1 MSASRNSWPSID
13 LSRNLSSR
21 ADDLP
26 PQPRRLEVVSKQATR
41 VTALSTKLEWKIE
54 QFEKLMK
61 LVKNGS
67 NLISRMFS
75 VPEAPTVCWE
85 LHVYPN
91 GKREEDMNN
100 VSFFLRQVGL
110 ARGEEPIMTEFQI
123 YALDANNQRVSVC
136 RDTKDFTN
144 QQGRGKFQVTR
155 DKMTGALRSDG
166 TLFLIC
172 EVEYFPPGSKISVEP
187 VEEDIGME
195 EPEDLPEVTVRAN
208 NRSMLE
214 DELFTDCVIHVGSKY
229 IKAHRCILGQNSPV
243 FKSMFSSENM
253 IEAQKGEIHI
263 EDAKFDSV
271 RAMVEF
277 MYTGATDQL
286 ESQGNIDEIL
296 AIADK
301 YEVLMLKDQ
310 CERLIAQTINLKN
323 VTQIAMF
330 SDTYTAE
337 YLKSAVIRFLMTH
350 HRTVIKTQDWMN
362 MKKGRHELANE
373 LLEAVLTTDQ
383 DDDDGASG
391 SGTASTSRS
400 SPPPARKRLR
410 RSAR

>member
-1 MSASRNSWPSID
+1 MSSRTSWPTLD
-13 LSRNLSSR
+13 LNRSNSSR

-75 VPEAPTVCWE
+75 VPDAPTVCWE

-91 GKREEDMNN
+91 GKRDEDMNH

-155 DKMTGALRSDG
+155 EKMIGALRSDG

-187 VEEDIGME
+187 VIEEDVSAE
-195 EPEDLPEVTVRAN
+195 EPEDIPEVVVRTN
-208 NRSMLE
+208 NRSMWE
-214 DELFTDCVIHVGSKY
+214 EELFTDCVIHVGNKY

-243 FKSMFSSENM
+243 FKSMFSSPSM

-263 EDAKFDSV
+263 QDAKYDSV

-277 MYTGATDQL
+277 MYTGATESL

-310 CERLIAQTINLKN
+310 CERLIAQTISLKN

-350 HRTVIKTQDWMN
+350 HRVVIKTQDWIN
-362 MKKGRHELANE
+362 LKKSRHELANE

-383 DDDDGASG
+383 DDDD
-391 SGTASTSRS
+391 TAMS
-400 SPPPARKRLR
+400 SQVATPPTRKRLR
-410 RSAR
+410 RSAK

>member
-1 MSASRNSWPSID
+1 MSSRTSWPTVD
-13 LSRNLSSR
+13 LNRSMSSK

-75 VPEAPTVCWE
+75 VPDAPTVCWE

-91 GKREEDMNN
+91 GKREEDMNH

-110 ARGEEPIMTEFQI
+110 SRGEEPIMTEFQI

-187 VEEDIGME
+187 VVEEDILSD
-195 EPEDLPEVTVRAN
+195 EPEEMPEVIVRSN
-208 NRSMLE
+208 NRNMWE
-214 DELFTDCVIHVGSKY
+214 EELFTDCVIHVGSKY

-243 FKSMFSSENM
+243 FKSMFSSPNM
-253 IEAQKGEIHI
+253 IEAQRGEIHI
-263 EDAKFDSV
+263 QDAKYDSV

-277 MYTGATDQL
+277 MYTGATESL

-330 SDTYTAE
+330 SDTYTAD

-350 HRTVIKTQDWMN
+350 HRVVIKTQDWIN
-362 MKKGRHELANE
+362 LKKSRHELANE

-383 DDDDGASG
+383 EDDDV
-391 SGTASTSRS
+391 TCITR
-400 SPPPARKRLR
+400 SPPPPSRKRLR
-410 RSAR
+410 RSAK

>member
-1 MSASRNSWPSID
+1 MSSRSSWSSTEQIN
-13 LSRNLSSR
+13 RTISSR

-61 LVKNGS
+61 LIKNGS

-75 VPEAPTVCWE
+75 VPDAPTVCWE

-91 GKREEDMNN
+91 GKRDEDVNN

-144 QQGRGKFQVTR
+144 QQGRGKFQVSR
-155 DKMTGALRSDG
+155 DKMLGALRSDG

-187 VEEDIGME
+187 VVDEDVSTEEQE
-195 EPEDLPEVTVRAN
+195 EMPEVIVRAN
-208 NRSMLE
+208 NRSMWE
-214 DELFTDCVIHVGSKY
+214 DELFTDCVIHVGNKH

-243 FKSMFSSENM
+243 FKSMFSSPNM

-263 EDAKFDSV
+263 EDAKYDSV

-277 MYTGATDQL
+277 MYTGATESL

-330 SDTYTAE
+330 SDTYTAD
-337 YLKSAVIRFLMTH
+337 YLKSAVIRFLTTH
-350 HRTVIKTQDWMN
+350 HRVVIKTQDWISL
-362 MKKGRHELANE
+362 KKSRHELANE
-373 LLEAVLTTDQ
+373 LLEAVLSTDQ
-383 DDDDGASG
+383 DDDDV
-391 SGTASTSRS
+391 TSNIPIS
-400 SPPPARKRLR
+400 VSPPPARKRLR
-410 RSAR
+410 RSAK

>member
-1 MSASRNSWPSID
+1 MSSRTSWPVLD
-13 LSRNLSSR
+13 LNRSNCSR
-21 ADDLP
+21 ADELP

-75 VPEAPTVCWE
+75 VPDAPTVCWE

-91 GKREEDMNN
+91 GKRDEDMNH

-187 VEEDIGME
+187 VMEEDVSTE
-195 EPEDLPEVTVRAN
+195 EPEDLPEVVVRSN
-208 NRSMLE
+208 NRQMWE
-214 DELFTDCVIHVGSKY
+214 EELFTDCVIHIGSKN

-243 FKSMFSSENM
+243 FKSMFSSPTM
-253 IEAQKGEIHI
+253 LEAQNGEIHMQ
-263 EDAKFDSV
+263 DAKYDSV

-277 MYTGATDQL
+277 MYTGAT
-286 ESQGNIDEIL
+286 ESLDQGNIDEIL

-301 YEVLMLKDQ
+301 YEVLMLKEQ

-330 SDTYTAE
+330 SDTYTAD

-350 HRTVIKTQDWMN
+350 HRVVIKTQDWIN
-362 MKKGRHELANE
+362 LKKSRHELANE

-383 DDDDGASG
+383 DDDDASM
-391 SGTASTSRS
+391 SASQIS
-400 SPPPARKRLR
+400 SPPSRKRVR
-410 RSAR
+410 RSAK

>member
-1 MSASRNSWPSID
+1 MASRTSWPSID
-13 LSRNLSSR
+13 LNRSASSR

-75 VPEAPTVCWE
+75 VPDAPTVCWE

-91 GKREEDMNN
+91 GKRDEDMNH

-155 DKMTGALRSDG
+155 DKMAGALRSDG

-187 VEEDIGME
+187 VVEEDVSSE
-195 EPEDLPEVTVRAN
+195 EPEDMPEVIVRAN
-208 NRSMLE
+208 NRNMWE
-214 DELFTDCVIHVGSKY
+214 DELFTDCVIHVGNKY

-243 FKSMFSSENM
+243 FKSMFSSPSM

-263 EDAKFDSV
+263 QDAKYDSV

-277 MYTGATDQL
+277 MYTGATESL

-330 SDTYTAE
+330 SDTYTAD

-350 HRTVIKTQDWMN
+350 HRVVIKTQDWIN
-362 MKKGRHELANE
+362 LKKSRHELANE

-383 DDDDGASG
+383 EDDD
-391 SGTASTSRS
+391 TSSIAPNRV

-410 RSAR
+410 RSAK

>member
-1 MSASRNSWPSID
+1 MSSRTSWPVLD
-13 LSRNLSSR
+13 LNRSNCSR
-21 ADDLP
+21 ADELP

-75 VPEAPTVCWE
+75 VPDAPTVCWE

-91 GKREEDMNN
+91 GKRDEDMNH

-187 VEEDIGME
+187 VMEEDVSTE
-195 EPEDLPEVTVRAN
+195 EPEDLPEVVVRAN
-208 NRSMLE
+208 NRNMWE
-214 DELFTDCVIHVGSKY
+214 EELFTDCVIHVGNKH

-243 FKSMFSSENM
+243 FKSMFSSPTM
-253 IEAQKGEIHI
+253 LEAQNGEIHMQ
-263 EDAKFDSV
+263 DAKYDSV

-277 MYTGATDQL
+277 MYTGAT
-286 ESQGNIDEIL
+286 ESLDQGNIDEIL

-323 VTQIAMF
+323 VTQVAMF
-330 SDTYTAE
+330 SDTYTAD

-350 HRTVIKTQDWMN
+350 HRVVIKTQDWIN
-362 MKKGRHELANE
+362 LKKSRHELANE

-383 DDDDGASG
+383 DDDDTSMSASQV
-391 SGTASTSRS
+391 S
-400 SPPPARKRLR
+400 SPPSRKRVR
-410 RSAR
+410 RSAK

>member
-1 MSASRNSWPSID
+1 MSSRSSWPSVD
-13 LSRNLSSR
+13 LSRSMSSK

-75 VPEAPTVCWE
+75 VPDAPTVCWE

-91 GKREEDMNN
+91 GKREEDMNH

-110 ARGEEPIMTEFQI
+110 SRGEEPIMTEFQI

-187 VEEDIGME
+187 VVEEDVSAD
-195 EPEDLPEVTVRAN
+195 EPEEMPEVIVRAN
-208 NRSMLE
+208 NRSMWE
-214 DELFTDCVIHVGSKY
+214 DELFTDCTIHVGNKY

-243 FKSMFSSENM
+243 FRSMFSSPNM

-263 EDAKFDSV
+263 QDAKYDSV

-277 MYTGATDQL
+277 MYTGATESL

-310 CERLIAQTINLKN
+310 CERLIAQTISLKN

-330 SDTYTAE
+330 SDTYTAD

-350 HRTVIKTQDWMN
+350 HRVVIKTQDWIN
-362 MKKGRHELANE
+362 LKKSRHELANE

-383 DDDDGASG
+383 EDDEG
-391 SGTASTSRS
+391 SS
-400 SPPPARKRLR
+400 SVATPPPPSRKRCR
-410 RSAR
+410 RSAK

>member
-1 MSASRNSWPSID
+1 MSSRGSWPSID
-13 LSRNLSSR
+13 LNRNSSSR

-75 VPEAPTVCWE
+75 VPDAPTVCWE

-110 ARGEEPIMTEFQI
+110 SRGEEPIMTEFQI
-123 YALDANNQRVSVC
+123 YALDQNSQRVSVC

-187 VEEDIGME
+187 VEEETSLE
-195 EPEDLPEVTVRAN
+195 EQEELPEVIVRSN
-208 NRSMLE
+208 NRNMWE
-214 DELFTDCVIHVGSKY
+214 EELFTDCVIHVGNKY

-243 FKSMFSSENM
+243 FKSMFSSPSM
-253 IEAQKGEIHI
+253 IEAQRGEIHI
-263 EDAKFDSV
+263 EDAKYDSV

-277 MYTGATDQL
+277 MYTGATEQL

-301 YEVLMLKDQ
+301 YEVLLLKDQ
-310 CERLIAQTINLKN
+310 CERLIAQTISLKN
-323 VTQIAMF
+323 VTSIAMF
-330 SDTYTAE
+330 SDTYTAD
-337 YLKSAVIRFLMTH
+337 YLKSAVIRFLTGH
-350 HRTVIKTQDWMN
+350 HRTV
-362 MKKGRHELANE
+362 MKSAEWSVLKKSRHELANE
-373 LLEAVLTTDQ
+373 LLEAVLARNPDNG
-383 DDDDGASG
+383 DGAG
-391 SGTASTSRS
+391 AARGQ
-400 SPPPARKRLR
+400 SPQPARKRLR
-410 RSAR
+410 RGGAK

>member
-1 MSASRNSWPSID
+1 MTSRTSWPALD
-13 LSRNLSSR
+13 LNRSNSSR

-75 VPEAPTVCWE
+75 VPDAPTVCWE

-91 GKREEDMNN
+91 GKRDEDMNH

-155 DKMTGALRSDG
+155 EKMIGALRSDG

-187 VEEDIGME
+187 VIEDDVSSE
-195 EPEDLPEVTVRAN
+195 EPEDMPEVVVRAN
-208 NRSMLE
+208 NRAMWE
-214 DELFTDCVIHVGSKY
+214 EELFTDCVIHVGNKY

-243 FKSMFSSENM
+243 FKSMFSSPSM

-263 EDAKFDSV
+263 QDAKYDSV

-277 MYTGATDQL
+277 MYTGATESL

-350 HRTVIKTQDWMN
+350 HRIVIKTQDWIN
-362 MKKGRHELANE
+362 LKKSRHELANE

-383 DDDDGASG
+383 DDDD
-391 SGTASTSRS
+391 TSMTS
-400 SPPPARKRLR
+400 QVATPPTRKRLR
-410 RSAR
+410 RSAK

>member
-1 MSASRNSWPSID
+1 MASRTSWPSID
-13 LSRNLSSR
+13 LNRSTSSR

-75 VPEAPTVCWE
+75 VPDAPTVCWE

-91 GKREEDMNN
+91 GKRDEDMNH

-155 DKMTGALRSDG
+155 DKMAGALRSDG

-187 VEEDIGME
+187 VVEEDVSSE
-195 EPEDLPEVTVRAN
+195 EPEDMPEVIVRTN
-208 NRSMLE
+208 NRNMWE
-214 DELFTDCVIHVGSKY
+214 DELFTDCVIHVGNKY

-243 FKSMFSSENM
+243 FKSMFSSPSM

-263 EDAKFDSV
+263 QDAKYDSV

-277 MYTGATDQL
+277 MYTGATESL

-330 SDTYTAE
+330 SDTYTAD

-350 HRTVIKTQDWMN
+350 HRVVIKTQDWISL
-362 MKKGRHELANE
+362 KKSRHELANE

-383 DDDDGASG
+383 EDDDSSLAPN
-391 SGTASTSRS
+391 RV
-400 SPPPARKRLR
+400 SPPPAKKRLR
-410 RSAR
+410 RSAK